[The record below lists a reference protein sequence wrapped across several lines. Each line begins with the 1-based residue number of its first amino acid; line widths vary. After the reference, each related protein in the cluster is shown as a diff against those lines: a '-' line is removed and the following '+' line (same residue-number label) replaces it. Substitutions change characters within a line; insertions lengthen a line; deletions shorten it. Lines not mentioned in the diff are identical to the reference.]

1 MSVRARILSI
11 VLISSIT
18 LLVIGSGAA
27 IYLVKSAREAKQW
40 AELASSTTSPA
51 ILMVSAFE
59 EERRLSMLHLAGDP
73 DAANALVAARQ
84 RSDQALTAVA
94 AKGDAARELNPNGS
108 ASDIEGYNK
117 LFVMVPTL
125 RSSIDARQAPVEQ
138 AFGFYT
144 QVIGTIISASM
155 LAARVA
161 PDAGIGIELG
171 YGVEALRAAE
181 ALSQADTLGAVALTT
196 SELTSD
202 QLLEFGRLVGEFRGE
217 VRYSASVLKG
227 TRLAQLNAITAGA
240 AWQQVTAMQD
250 AVLLRGVVAAETET
264 APKSRSGKAVNR
276 AVTLPIS
283 VAEWQD
289 ASGQVNAALQK
300 LWEDQSRDAHVIAR
314 ENGEAATRDSL
325 AGGALVAL
333 IAALAF
339 LAALVLANQ
348 FIGRMRRLRRD
359 TLELADQRM
368 PELIQR
374 LGAGEN
380 VDAAAEAS
388 RLDYGTDELGQVAD
402 AFNRAHLAAV
412 SAAAGEARTR
422 AGLKAVF
429 LDIAHRSQGV
439 VHRQL
444 ALLDRAE
451 REERNAG
458 QLELLF
464 QLDHLATR
472 ARRNAENLII
482 LGGEQPG
489 RRWRNPVA
497 LLDVVRGAI
506 TESLD
511 YTRIEPGRIPDVRI
525 ASHAVAD
532 IIHLLAELTDNAT
545 ACSPPE
551 SPVTV
556 TATVVGRGV
565 AVEVIDHGLGMSEA
579 EYAEHNAALAN
590 PPEFSVAALSGNTRL
605 GLFVVAKLAA
615 RHGIS
620 VKLVESLYGG
630 VRAVA
635 LIPSALLVADNA
647 QGPATGDA
655 PLSADAWPAPEAG
668 PWSVWEQAANAM
680 TGLGAPA
687 LSAGAD
693 RVLDGVAG
701 SISDSNATAGSTS
714 GSGAAAGSPSVN
726 GAGGVPGGGTGI
738 MRDDGAGTEPADRA
752 EWFSDATESDATPVR
767 RFPAPYVPAD
777 DAPFFAPT
785 SDVYPPMPAG
795 APGAGTYPPMP
806 TRFGSAETAAPA
818 GFSDPVSGA
827 PIRFP
832 DSYPPIWE
840 ADATGAVQDIDVDPV
855 LSEPMPNS
863 IPALRAA
870 RYAQGLPPSNGDR
883 PNLPRRNRAA
893 GGAGDP
899 ESPMPTARLRTAE
912 EARNRM
918 SAISKGSRQGR
929 RPIAETDSTP
939 TD

>member
-1 MSVRARILSI
+1 MSVRARLLSI
-11 VLISSIT
+11 VLISSVT

-73 DAANALVAARQ
+73 DAAHLLPAARQ
-84 RSDQALTAVA
+84 RSDEALAAVK

-108 ASDIEGYNK
+108 AGDIEAYNK
-117 LFVMVPTL
+117 LFIMVPTL
-125 RSSIDARQAPVEQ
+125 RNGVDARQAPTDQV
-138 AFGFYT
+138 FGFFT

-171 YGVEALRAAE
+171 YGVEPLRAAE
-181 ALSQADTLGAVALTT
+181 ALSQADTLGAVALTAG
-196 SELTSD
+196 ELTSA

-217 VRYSASVLKG
+217 VRYSASVLKD
-227 TRLAQLNAITAGA
+227 TRLAQLNAITGGA

-250 AVLLRGVVAAETET
+250 AVLLRGAVGEDAAETT
-264 APKSRSGKAVNR
+264 PKSRSGKAVNR

-283 VAEWQD
+283 LAEWQE
-289 ASGQVNAALQK
+289 ASSQVNAALQK

-314 ENGEAATRDSL
+314 EQGEAATRDSII
-325 AGGALVAL
+325 GGAVVAL

-359 TLELADQRM
+359 TLELADNRM
-368 PELIQR
+368 PELINR

-380 VDAAAEAS
+380 VDAAAEAA

-422 AGLKAVF
+422 AGIKAVF
-429 LDIAHRSQGV
+429 LDIAHRSQVV

-451 REERNAG
+451 REESNAE

-489 RRWRNPVA
+489 RRWRSPVP
-497 LLDVVRGAI
+497 LLEVVRGAI

-511 YTRIEPGRIPDVRI
+511 YTRLEPGRIPDVRI

-532 IIHLLAELTDNAT
+532 VIHLLAELTDNAT

-556 TATVVGRGV
+556 TATIVGRGV
-565 AVEVIDHGLGMSEA
+565 AVEVIDQGLGMTDA
-579 EYAEHNAALAN
+579 EFAEHNAALSN

-620 VKLVESLYGG
+620 VKLVESVYGG

-635 LIPSALLVADNA
+635 LIPSSLLIGDGVGAQPPAPGSPVTTVLPVVGVASTNGA
-647 QGPATGDA
+647 AHAMGDPFA
-655 PLSADAWPAPEAG
+655 ANGEAWSANEAWSAAGGAAVAGAGDTAWQPSASLPPGAPAPESPTVRIPNG
-668 PWSVWEQAANAM
+668 IEWPS
-680 TGLGAPA
+680 P
-687 LSAGAD
+687 
-693 RVLDGVAG
+693 
-701 SISDSNATAGSTS
+701 TS
-714 GSGAAAGSPSVN
+714 EVD
-726 GAGGVPGGGTGI
+726 V
-738 MRDDGAGTEPADRA
+738 
-752 EWFSDATESDATPVR
+752 TPVR
-767 RFPAPYVPAD
+767 RFPAPYVPAED
-777 DAPFFAPT
+777 EPFFTPT
-785 SDVYPPMPAG
+785 SD
-795 APGAGTYPPMP
+795 TYPPMP
-806 TRFGSAETAAPA
+806 TRFQPDRPA
-818 GFSDPVSGA
+818 STSVGFSDPVSGA

-832 DSYPPIWE
+832 DAYPPIWDSH
-840 ADATGAVQDIDVDPV
+840 ADVPAQDIDIDPA
-855 LSEPMPNS
+855 LSGPLPNS

-870 RYAQGLPPSNGDR
+870 RYAAGMPAPAER
-883 PNLPRRNRAA
+883 PDLPRRQRAA
-893 GGAGDP
+893 FGDADPAEPEATGAP
-899 ESPMPTARLRTAE
+899 RLRSAE
-912 EARNRM
+912 EARKRM

-929 RPIAETDSTP
+929 RPLSDTDSKP